1 MVKTLKRV
9 ALVTGCGKIDGIGA
23 ATALALAAA
32 GVAVVVTDVSESGR
46 ANEWGA
52 EASNGWEGLSSL
64 AAKIEANGGEAHCAR
79 GDVSAELDAASM
91 VENTISHFGR
101 LDILVNNAAAPQG
114 ADRADIEKV
123 PLAAWEELMA
133 INARGTFLM
142 SRAAVGHMRRH
153 AFGRIINVSSA
164 IVRHRLANRV
174 AYAASKAAIIG
185 FTEALAFDLA
195 SDGITVNAVCP
206 GSTITSRFR
215 STAQRSGF
223 KDTATALAETARGV
237 PAARHGRP
245 DEMAAMITF
254 LASEAAGYITGQAI
268 YVDGGGLPRHK
279 A

>member
-1 MVKTLKRV
+1 MPLPKP
-9 ALVTGCGKIDGIGA
+9 
-23 ATALALAAA
+23 
-32 GVAVVVTDVSESGR
+32 AV
-46 ANEWGA
+46 
-52 EASNGWEGLSSL
+52 
-64 AAKIEANGGEAHCAR
+64 
-79 GDVSAELDAASM
+79 
-91 VENTISHFGR
+91 
-101 LDILVNNAAAPQG
+101 
-114 ADRADIEKV
+114 
-123 PLAAWEELMA
+123 
-133 INARGTFLM
+133 
-142 SRAAVGHMRRH
+142 
-153 AFGRIINVSSA
+153 
-164 IVRHRLANRV
+164 
-174 AYAASKAAIIG
+174 IG

-245 DEMAAMITF
+245 DEMAAMIAF